1 MKYTD
6 KGCKSRNKITKAMR
20 KASNTTSSRRVPF
33 QHSFADFP
41 PPNTS
46 VISPRTDLPVTAP
59 IAAVTFQVSDDVTD
73 ACPRQTP
80 YEQVKESEVKESEV
94 KELKGATVTRK
105 RTSANRLRR
114 RKVQQ

>member
-1 MKYTD
+1 M
-6 KGCKSRNKITKAMR
+6 
-20 KASNTTSSRRVPF
+20 
-33 QHSFADFP
+33 
-41 PPNTS
+41 
-46 VISPRTDLPVTAP
+46 
-59 IAAVTFQVSDDVTD
+59 SDDVTD